1 MFVTSSLLK
10 KKTETKGEEMGTY
23 GSDGSDDAEE
33 GEGAAMASMTRGLT
47 LILTMISFC
56 MHVNGIH
63 M

>member
-1 MFVTSSLLK
+1 
-10 KKTETKGEEMGTY
+10 MGTY